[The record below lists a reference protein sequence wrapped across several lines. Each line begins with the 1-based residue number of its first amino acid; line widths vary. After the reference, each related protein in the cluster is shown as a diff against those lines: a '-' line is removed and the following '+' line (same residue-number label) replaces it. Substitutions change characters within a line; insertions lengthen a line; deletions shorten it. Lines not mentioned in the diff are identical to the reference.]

1 MELSIS
7 TPEKLI
13 FKGEAESINIP
24 TQSGMIT
31 VLPKHTA
38 LLSAVSFGRIKIIT
52 QNQEKYFPCEGGVLE
67 VSEGRAV
74 ILLRTLRG

>member
-1 MELSIS
+1 MELTIS

-13 FKGEAESINIP
+13 FKGDAESINIP

-38 LLSAVSFGRIKIIT
+38 LLSAVSSGRIKIIS
-52 QNQEKYFPCEGGVLE
+52 QNQEKYFSCEGGVLE
-67 VSEGRAV
+67 VSEGKAI
-74 ILLRTLRG
+74 ILLRSTRI